1 MSLHSTN
8 VDVDD
13 TLVRRRSRRSTAGNR
28 MEAALAELSV
38 EDVKDEAEDK
48 DFVIVKDEEDIFGS
62 DFESTDE
69 EAEAV
74 QQTADTGEGLVRAE
88 ERREKKVAQSRVE
101 KATAAA
107 HARQKVTFNPEIY
120 EDTAEDTSLMAAKK
134 KRRVSLGLAI
144 DAETGE
150 VINNAQRQ
158 SRRSHTILNTS
169 ATAQRMK
176 KDAADKKS
184 IPKKSKMKVRAQTQ
198 DELIARAL
206 DMEEGNIFEHR
217 NYLFVEEEKRKR
229 ALAVRTAI
237 SGPLLR
243 WVSRC
248 ETLSVPAEAQ
258 RPDGKNG
265 ASSSTPGNS
274 ETKPEVQRPTNG
286 VEAPLLVPAVKFHTE
301 NVAKNYVIHETSQ
314 DESATRPPWK
324 ETMAAMFG
332 SHVKWEDVRAYVSR
346 GRPLSRPTQL
356 CPITGRTARYLDPR
370 TKVPYATPAA
380 YQTLTMILNH
390 EYVWSHS
397 LGCYVTRPDIFALPS
412 TTLPDRISNGD

>member
-8 VDVDD
+8 MDVDN
-13 TLVRRRSRRSTAGNR
+13 TLVQRRSRRSTAGNR

-38 EDVKDEAEDK
+38 EDVKDEADDK
-48 DFVIVKDEEDIFGS
+48 DFVIIKDEEDIFGS

-69 EAEAV
+69 EGEAV
-74 QQTADTGEGLVRAE
+74 QQTADAGEGLVRAE

-101 KATAAA
+101 KAAAAA
-107 HARQKVTFNPEIY
+107 HTRQKVTFNPEIY
-120 EDTAEDTSLMAAKK
+120 EDAAEDTSSMAAKK

-184 IPKKSKMKVRAQTQ
+184 IPKKSKIKVRAQTQ

-217 NYLFVEEEKRKR
+217 NYLSVEEEKRKR
-229 ALAVRTAI
+229 ALAVRTAV

-248 ETLSVPAEAQ
+248 EILSVPAEAQ
-258 RPDGKNG
+258 LPDGKNG
-265 ASSSTPGNS
+265 ASSSTPGDS
-274 ETKPEVQRPTNG
+274 ETKLEIQQPTND
-286 VEAPLLVPAVKFHTE
+286 VDAPLLVPAVKFHTE

-324 ETMAAMFG
+324 DTMAAMFG

-356 CPITGRTARYLDPR
+356 CPITGRPARYLDPR

-390 EYVWSHS
+390 EYVWSHT
-397 LGCYVTRPDIFALPS
+397 LGCYVTRPDMFALPS
-412 TTLPDRISNGD
+412 ITPPDRTANGD

>member
-8 VDVDD
+8 MDVDN
-13 TLVRRRSRRSTAGNR
+13 TLVQRRSRRSTAGNR

-38 EDVKDEAEDK
+38 EDVKDEADDK
-48 DFVIVKDEEDIFGS
+48 DFVIIKDEEDIFGS

-69 EAEAV
+69 EGEAV
-74 QQTADTGEGLVRAE
+74 QQTADAGEGLVRAE

-101 KATAAA
+101 KAAAAA

-120 EDTAEDTSLMAAKK
+120 EDAAEDTSSMAAKK

-184 IPKKSKMKVRAQTQ
+184 IPKKSKIKVRAQTQ

-217 NYLFVEEEKRKR
+217 NYLSVEEEKRKR
-229 ALAVRTAI
+229 ALAVRTAV

-258 RPDGKNG
+258 LPVGKNG
-265 ASSSTPGNS
+265 ASSTTPGDS
-274 ETKPEVQRPTNG
+274 ETKLEIQQLTNG
-286 VEAPLLVPAVKFHTE
+286 VDAPLLVPAVKFHTE

-324 ETMAAMFG
+324 DTMAAMFG

-356 CPITGRTARYLDPR
+356 CPITGRPARYLDPR

-380 YQTLTMILNH
+380 YRTLTMILNH
-390 EYVWSHS
+390 EYVWSHT
-397 LGCYVTRPDIFALPS
+397 LGCYVTRPDMFALPS
-412 TTLPDRISNGD
+412 TTPPDRTANGD

>member
-8 VDVDD
+8 MDVDN
-13 TLVRRRSRRSTAGNR
+13 TLVQRRSRRSTAGNR

-38 EDVKDEAEDK
+38 EDVKDEADDK

-74 QQTADTGEGLVRAE
+74 QQTADEGEGLVRAE
-88 ERREKKVAQSRVE
+88 ERREKKP
-101 KATAAA
+101 AAVA

-120 EDTAEDTSLMAAKK
+120 EDAAEDTSSMAAKK

-184 IPKKSKMKVRAQTQ
+184 IPKKSKIKVRAQTQ

-258 RPDGKNG
+258 LPDGKNG
-265 ASSSTPGNS
+265 ASSSTPGDS
-274 ETKPEVQRPTNG
+274 KTKLEIQQPTNG
-286 VEAPLLVPAVKFHTE
+286 VGAPLLVPAIKFHTE

-324 ETMAAMFG
+324 DTMAAMFG

-356 CPITGRTARYLDPR
+356 CPITGRPARYLDPR

-390 EYVWSHS
+390 EYVWSHT
-397 LGCYVTRPDIFALPS
+397 LGCYVTRPDMFA
-412 TTLPDRISNGD
+412 TTPPDRTANGD

>member
-8 VDVDD
+8 MDIDS

-38 EDVKDEAEDK
+38 EDVKDEADDK
-48 DFVIVKDEEDIFGS
+48 DFVIVKDEEDVFGS

-74 QQTADTGEGLVRAE
+74 QQTADAGEGLVRAE

-101 KATAAA
+101 KAAAVA

-120 EDTAEDTSLMAAKK
+120 EDAAEDTSMAAKK

-184 IPKKSKMKVRAQTQ
+184 IPKKSKIKVRAQTQ

-258 RPDGKNG
+258 LPDGKNG
-265 ASSSTPGNS
+265 ASSSTPGDS
-274 ETKPEVQRPTNG
+274 ETKLEVQQPTNG
-286 VEAPLLVPAVKFHTE
+286 VDAPLLVSAVKFRTE

-324 ETMAAMFG
+324 DTMAAMFG

-356 CPITGRTARYLDPR
+356 CPITGRPARYLDPR

-390 EYVWSHS
+390 EYVWSHT
-397 LGCYVTRPDIFALPS
+397 LGCYVTRPDMFTLPS
-412 TTLPDRISNGD
+412 TTPPDRTANGD

>member
-8 VDVDD
+8 MDVDN
-13 TLVRRRSRRSTAGNR
+13 TLVQRRSRRSTAGNR

-38 EDVKDEAEDK
+38 EDAKDEADDK
-48 DFVIVKDEEDIFGS
+48 DFVIVKDEEDVFGS

-74 QQTADTGEGLVRAE
+74 QQTADAGEGLVRAE

-101 KATAAA
+101 KAAAAA

-120 EDTAEDTSLMAAKK
+120 EDAAEDTSSMAAKK

-184 IPKKSKMKVRAQTQ
+184 IPKKSKIKVRAQTQ

-258 RPDGKNG
+258 LPDGKNG
-265 ASSSTPGNS
+265 ASSSTAGDS
-274 ETKPEVQRPTNG
+274 KTKLEIQQPTNG
-286 VEAPLLVPAVKFHTE
+286 VDASLLAPAVKLHTE

-324 ETMAAMFG
+324 DTMAAMFG

-356 CPITGRTARYLDPR
+356 CPITGRPARYLDPR

-390 EYVWSHS
+390 EYVWSHT
-397 LGCYVTRPDIFALPS
+397 LGCYVTRPDMFALPS
-412 TTLPDRISNGD
+412 TTPPDRTANRD